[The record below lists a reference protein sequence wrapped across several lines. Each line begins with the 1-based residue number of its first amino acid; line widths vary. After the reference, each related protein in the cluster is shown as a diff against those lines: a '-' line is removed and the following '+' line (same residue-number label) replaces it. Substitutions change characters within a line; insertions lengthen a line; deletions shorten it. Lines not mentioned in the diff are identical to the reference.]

1 MKKPKNPVSVGGVK
15 FDVLMNESIERSAE
29 VPQYPVED
37 GYSVSDSILLSPLT
51 ISITALISN
60 MPVSWQHKF
69 KGQSNRTKTEV
80 NKLIELYEKKTLVTY
95 YNRKKPYNNMAI
107 TSLSVPRTEEMAE
120 CVEISLTLQEVI
132 VTKPKVVDIDASYM
146 RSGTT
151 GTYAGTAST
160 SSENTGDQ
168 STSEEK
174 STEKCSIL
182 YGLGSAIKSGVSNL
196 LGGE

>member
-69 KGQSNRTKTEV
+69 QGQTHRTKTEV

-95 YNRKKPYNNMAI
+95 YNRKKAYSNMAI
-107 TSLSVPRTEEMAE
+107 TSLSVPRTEEMTE

-132 VTKPKVVDIDASYM
+132 VTKPKVVDIDESYM

-160 SSENTGDQ
+160 TSSTDDQ
-168 STSEEK
+168 STSEQE

-182 YGLGSAIKSGVSNL
+182 YGLGSAVKDGVSSL
-196 LGGE
+196 LGGD